1 MSRLKVGIIGG
12 GNSSAV
18 GRAHITAMSMDRDWE
33 IVSIVPSADDVLT
46 ELPASLKDDV
56 QIYQDLDLLIQNGH
70 KDELDFIVVL
80 TPSNLHFSHGK
91 RVLENKFNLIMEK
104 PLCLN
109 SLDAQMLK
117 SIAEKN
123 KLKLYTIQNY
133 SAFVMIMALKKFIE
147 QNAIGKIL
155 HLQAKMIQQGFVRK
169 INNEHPK
176 IQEWRKVDPEIP
188 MVMQDLGSHLFH
200 LVGFL
205 TRNLPIHVTANYTR
219 SHVYPNLISSC
230 EVLAKDENGTSYNLV
245 IGKSFFG
252 NQNNL
257 EIEIFGSSGSLKWQL
272 NSSEILEYTKDDGS
286 KVILDRQWAENEFPE
301 LLIFSRFKPGH
312 AGGFIEALANY
323 YLILKYDFT
332 ENSNLA
338 NALTKAQDIINYIKI
353 LEACSRSQK
362 FARWEDVQL

>member
-18 GRAHITAMSMDRDWE
+18 GRAHITALSIDRDWE
-33 IVSIVPSADDVLT
+33 IVSIVPSADDVLN
-46 ELPASLKDDV
+46 ELPASLKDGV
-56 QIYQDLDLLIQNGH
+56 QIYQDLDLLIRNGH
-70 KDELDFIVVL
+70 KDKLDFVVVL
-80 TPSNLHFSHGK
+80 TPSDLHFEHGK
-91 RVLENKFNLIMEK
+91 KVLENKFNLITEK

-109 SLDAQMLK
+109 SHEAQTLK
-117 SIAEKN
+117 LIAEKN

-147 QNAIGKIL
+147 QSSLGKIL
-155 HLQAKMIQQGFVRK
+155 HIQAKMIQQGFVRK

-176 IQEWRKVDPEIP
+176 IQEWRMVDPEIP

-205 TRNLPIHVTANYTR
+205 TSNLPIQVTANYTK
-219 SHVYPNLISSC
+219 SNLYPNLISSC
-230 EVLAKDENGTSYNLV
+230 EILARDEDGSSYNLIV
-245 IGKSFFG
+245 GKSFLG

-257 EIEIFGSSGSLKWQL
+257 EIEIFGSTGSVKWQL
-272 NSSEILEYTKDDGS
+272 NNSELLEYTKDDGS
-286 KVILDRQWAENEFPE
+286 KIYLDRQWAENEFTE
-301 LLIFSRFKPGH
+301 LVIFSRFKPGH

-332 ENSNLA
+332 KNDKLSNYI
-338 NALTKAQDIINYIKI
+338 TKTQDIINYIKV

-362 FARWEDVQL
+362 FARWEYVHL